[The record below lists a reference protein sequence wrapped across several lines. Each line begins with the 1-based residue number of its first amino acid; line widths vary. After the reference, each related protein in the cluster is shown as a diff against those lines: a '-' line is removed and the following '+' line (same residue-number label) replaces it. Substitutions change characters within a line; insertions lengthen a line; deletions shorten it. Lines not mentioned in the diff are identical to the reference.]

1 MDKESK
7 IKAILKG
14 IVSKLITVAVVA
26 LLVVLYVTFASDKKG
41 TKDNYGTKLDLTK
54 YVEATAAQKAEYAGI
69 MLDDHRLIAKS
80 DTHELYLKDDT
91 LSIKVKDLKTGE
103 VMDSTI
109 ADPKVDYQSWKGY
122 LQSGVVVTLLKRLDY
137 VQVDMVNSENDI
149 TITDLTNGFKA
160 QVELTPYGVEFT
172 MYVTLEE
179 NDVCVAIPN
188 NSIKEYGTEYL
199 VSDISVYPTMGAT
212 HLGEVEGYMLIP
224 DGSGALISLEDKE
237 GKFTGGYTKYIY
249 GLDDGFDNE
258 TNVTLLWDEIDMVS
272 DSENILA
279 PIYGMVHTDRQM
291 GYIAIIKEG
300 DKRATISAIPNGAF
314 TNYNRI
320 YSKFIYNTTYVE
332 YTSQDKQGGSYERV
346 ETQRTQMDID
356 MCFSFVSGDKANYT
370 GLAIEYREY
379 LLDNDMINTDAD
391 ISYNTRIDFLGTER
405 ENWLTTTTA
414 VPMTTVE
421 NIRKIFDELKDA
433 NVTDI
438 LSVYKGWQDGGIQD
452 VPIQNM
458 NADSSIG
465 GTGELV
471 KLVDELKGTDIDFYL
486 YQDAVKFNP
495 AETNSTFNV
504 MKMTNKR
511 VFEQSVYMDVYKTFN
526 LLIPQR
532 SVEILK
538 GMTSKYTDKG
548 IENVALA
555 GISNKLYSHFDSG
568 VHYTRQDTADMFE
581 KAVANTDKYMNTT
594 LEQPFAYLWKYTNA
608 FLDMPV
614 ASSNYIYE
622 SEQVPFLS
630 IALKGI
636 VPMYSEY
643 VNFEANKQQFFL
655 KLVETGI
662 FPSFYITHEDSAD
675 LIYTN
680 SADVYSSKYSVYK
693 QEIIDYAGTL
703 SAFNAKVEGAM
714 ISNHEILDSGA
725 VVVTYDNG
733 VKVYINYTDHEL
745 VIDDITVGAMEF
757 MIGGEGN
764 E

>member
-1 MDKESK
+1 MDKENK
-7 IKAILKG
+7 VKAILKG

-26 LLVVLYVTFASDKKG
+26 LFVVLYVTFASDKKG
-41 TKDNYGTKLDLTK
+41 TRDNYGTKLDLTK
-54 YVEATAAQKAEYAGI
+54 YVEATEAQKAEYAGV

-91 LSIKVKDLKTGE
+91 LSIKVKDLKTGQ

-137 VQVDMVNSENDI
+137 VQVDMVNSENEI
-149 TITDLTNGFKA
+149 TITDLENGFKA

-258 TNVTLLWDEIDMVS
+258 KNVTLLWDEIDMVS

-279 PIYGMVHTDRQM
+279 PVYGMVHTDRQM

-314 TNYNRI
+314 TNYNRV

-379 LLDNDMINTDAD
+379 LLDNDLVNTDAD
-391 ISYNTRIDFLGTER
+391 VSYNTRIDFLGTER

-458 NADSSIG
+458 NADGSIG
-465 GTGELV
+465 GTGELI
-471 KLVDELKGTDIDFYL
+471 KLVDELKDTDIDFYL

-495 AETNSTFNV
+495 KETNSTFNV

-548 IENVALA
+548 IQNIALA
-555 GISNKLYSHFDSG
+555 GITNKLYSHYDSG

-581 KAVANTDKYMNTT
+581 QAVANTDKYMNTT
-594 LEQPFAYLWKYTNA
+594 LEQPFAYLWKYTDA

-662 FPSFYITHEDSAD
+662 FPSFYITYEDSAA

-680 SADVYSSKYSVYK
+680 SADIYSSKYSVYK

-733 VKVYINYTDHEL
+733 VKVYINYTNSEL
-745 VIDDITVGAMEF
+745 VIDGNTVGAMEF